1 MHTNTFEII
10 ENTVEYEKTNVLIY
24 KEVDTTAYGIITYKI
39 MSEGFIPKRTS
50 QMFTDVSHALRTM
63 DSDKSLTLWL
73 PENANK

>member
-39 MSEGFIPKRTS
+39 MSEGFIPKAHIA
-50 QMFTDVSHALRTM
+50 DVY
-63 DSDKSLTLWL
+63 
-73 PENANK
+73 